1 MSMSE
6 SEAVAFDVPE
16 ADSAFLSKQNE
27 VLKALLATNGLCRS
41 ADVPVDQ
48 MVKKISHDVGAK
60 LTEHVKEVRKE
71 RRKVS
76 RRAESANKLAV
87 ITAIDD
93 HITSCEQAI
102 VFSRQ

>member
-1 MSMSE
+1 MQRRDF
-6 SEAVAFDVPE
+6 AV
-16 ADSAFLSKQNE
+16 
-27 VLKALLATNGLCRS
+27 LLMCLWIKWS
-41 ADVPVDQ
+41 
-48 MVKKISHDVGAK
+48 KISHDVGAK